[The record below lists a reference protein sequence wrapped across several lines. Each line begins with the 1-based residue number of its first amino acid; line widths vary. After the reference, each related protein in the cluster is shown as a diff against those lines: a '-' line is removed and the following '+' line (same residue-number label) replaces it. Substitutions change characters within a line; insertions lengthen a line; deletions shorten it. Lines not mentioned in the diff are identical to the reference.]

1 MVTNDVSHSTKPH
14 RKRLISSLAMTA
26 PAAFLV
32 AVITVAANPNEG
44 GPIVVLLFLLAIF
57 LFLFSFLFTA
67 ARLIVQIFS
76 ISKFSLYKL
85 IYVALSL
92 AIGTVFLIG
101 LQTLQQ
107 LRLIDVVL
115 VGVFE
120 LLLNFYIVRRF

>member
-1 MVTNDVSHSTKPH
+1 MVTNDVSRSTKPH
-14 RKRLISSLAMTA
+14 RKSLISSLAMTG
-26 PAAFLV
+26 PAAFLI
-32 AVITVAANPNEG
+32 AVITVVTNPNEG

-67 ARLIVQIFS
+67 VRLIVQIFS

-92 AIGTVFLIG
+92 AIGIVFLIG

-115 VGVFE
+115 VAVFE